1 MRTALRKM
9 GNSTG
14 IILPRAILGEIGLE
28 LGASMELEVEG
39 GRIVATPVKDP
50 ARKNW
55 ASAAAEIATQTD
67 PEAEAWQGIGNAQD
81 DELAW

>member
-1 MRTALRKM
+1 
-9 GNSTG
+9 
-14 IILPRAILGEIGLE
+14 
-28 LGASMELEVEG
+28 MELEVEG

-55 ASAAAEIATQTD
+55 ASAAAEIATQSD